1 MPRSAVALVLG
12 IGHRVNDMA
21 PIVHGF
27 DPPERFVTGTVGEPG
42 ARTFFLQAR
51 TGSRVTS
58 VALEKQQVAA
68 LSERIDELLDEVM
81 SSQASETLVP
91 AVAPFALE
99 DSAPLE
105 QPIEEEFRAGTMTL
119 SWDPNDERVVI
130 EVFPFT
136 EAAIVTP
143 DQVDEDFEEPEPE
156 EVLLVR
162 LTAAAARSFVQRAE
176 QVLEAGRPSCPFC
189 GVPIDPDGHLCV
201 RANGFRRR
209 DP

>member
-1 MPRSAVALVLG
+1 MP
-12 IGHRVNDMA
+12 

-27 DPPERFVTGTVGEPG
+27 DPPERFVTGTVGPPG
-42 ARTFFLQAR
+42 SRTFFLQAR
-51 TGSRVTS
+51 AGAKVVS

-68 LSERIDELLDEVM
+68 LAERVDELLDEVM
-81 SSQASETLVP
+81 ASDASSELIP
-91 AVAPFALE
+91 AVAPLGLDDAE
-99 DSAPLE
+99 PLE

-119 SWDPNDERVVI
+119 SWDPDDARIVI

-136 EAAIVTP
+136 EAAVVAP
-143 DQVDEDFEEPEPE
+143 DQVEQDFEEPEPD

-162 LTAAAARSFVQRAE
+162 IDAGHARAFVKRSA

-189 GVPIDPDGHLCV
+189 GNPIDPDGHLCV

>member
-1 MPRSAVALVLG
+1 M
-12 IGHRVNDMA
+12 
-21 PIVHGF
+21 PIVHAF

-51 TGSRVTS
+51 SGARVTS

-68 LSERIDELLDEVM
+68 LAERVDELLDEVM
-81 SSQASETLVP
+81 ATQTSTVVP
-91 AVAPFALE
+91 AVAPLGME
-99 DSAPLE
+99 DSGPLE

-119 SWDPNDERVVI
+119 SWDPSDERVVI
-130 EVFPFT
+130 EVFPFS
-136 EAAIVTP
+136 EAAVVSP
-143 DQVDEDFEEPEPE
+143 EQVDEDFEEPEPE

-162 LTAAAARSFVQRAE
+162 LTPSAARSFVQRAE

-189 GVPIDPDGHLCV
+189 GNPIDPEGHLCV

-209 DP
+209 DPQGP